1 NQASPVL
8 LFLRIARFAVGHE
21 DALLSEGL
29 HHGCQERDPPDRH
42 SQQHIALG
50 QNDLRRNLLPSPC
63 ETGLIIEQLDKQ
75 ARAWVA

>member
-1 NQASPVL
+1 LPELNQASPVL

-42 SQQHIALG
+42 AEGKLWG
-50 QNDLRRNLLPSPC
+50 
-63 ETGLIIEQLDKQ
+63 ETPMTTRPIN
-75 ARAWVA
+75 RSFPT